1 LPPFKEPLIVG
12 RLHKAGYRWHTG
24 ILAYGLTGLG
34 FLLLARETFF
44 WAFVGSQYYL
54 LLLPLYF
61 VLWIFTSIVL
71 TWFAEIHWRKR

>member
-1 LPPFKEPLIVG
+1 MWEDSIKPGIV
-12 RLHKAGYRWHTG
+12 G

-34 FLLLARETFF
+34 F
-44 WAFVGSQYYL
+44 
-54 LLLPLYF
+54 LLPLYF